1 MGSLCLR
8 KNRTKRTA
16 ETTEIKRNQR
26 KLPLK
31 VKPNRYFNS
40 NRTDGSTMQVK
51 QSARRLSGTCS
62 PLLWLA

>member
-26 KLPLK
+26 KLQLK
-31 VKPNRYFNS
+31 VKPNRLYVQQVIGVQEDFQG
-40 NRTDGSTMQVK
+40 TDV
-51 QSARRLSGTCS
+51 LYSG
-62 PLLWLA
+62 